1 MYCSYSQLTVRH
13 RCSTAKKQDKKGG
26 LGFSHL
32 ILRGAKLAEVGGSAV
47 KDCQYLHPR
56 LMEEE
61 ESSPPCPRGPGT
73 CS

>member
-1 MYCSYSQLTVRH
+1 MLYSQE
-13 RCSTAKKQDKKGG
+13 QDKKGG

-47 KDCQYLHPR
+47 TKYLHPR
-56 LMEEE
+56 LTEEE